1 MRRSWGLLI
10 VVSLALSLAVPLLY
24 GGLDSLAQL
33 RRLPLW
39 ALALLLGMVF
49 LGWNFNAAR
58 MHLLAHYLGSP
69 MSRRQA
75 LATVVSAEF
84 AWAAS
89 PAGAGGLATYVFL
102 LTRHGLTPGR
112 GAALVAVDQFTDLV
126 FFATAMPLA
135 LVLYAL
141 HSGISHPLRLF
152 ALVAVLVL
160 GGALTLAWLVRR
172 YRSLAL
178 GLGRLLRRVPRLSRV
193 RYRLARWLVQFKQG
207 VRLLLAMGKGRM
219 FLLYLFCVGHWM
231 MRYGVLPML
240 LWLLGESVP
249 WGYLF
254 AIQALL
260 GFVAHVTFL
269 PGGGGGVEV
278 AFGALLSP
286 YLDPAASAFVL
297 LVWRFCTFYWYLLAG
312 APVFVLNTGKMAGHL
327 VAMGTHQGDKH

>member
-1 MRRSWGLLI
+1 MRRSWGFLI
-10 VVSLALSLAVPLLY
+10 VVSLALSLAVPVLY
-24 GGLDSLAQL
+24 GGLDSLAHL

-39 ALALLLGMVF
+39 VVALLLGMVL

-58 MHLLAHYLGSP
+58 VHLLARYLGSP
-69 MSRRQA
+69 MGRRQA

-84 AWAAS
+84 AWCAS
-89 PAGAGGLATYVFL
+89 PAGAGGPATYVFL
-102 LTRHGLTPGR
+102 LSRHGLAVGR
-112 GAALVAVDQFTDLV
+112 GAALVAVDQLTDLV

-135 LVLYAL
+135 LALYAL
-141 HSGISHPLRLF
+141 HRGISHPLRLF
-152 ALVAVLVL
+152 VLVAVLVL
-160 GGALTLAWLVRR
+160 GGAATLAWLVRH
-172 YRSLAL
+172 YRPLAL
-178 GLGRLLRRVPRLSRV
+178 GLGRLLRHVPRLSKV

-231 MRYGVLPML
+231 MRYGVLPVL

-260 GFVAHVTFL
+260 GFVAHAAFL

-286 YLDPAASAFVL
+286 YLDPVTSAFVL

-312 APVFVLNTGKMAGHL
+312 APVFVLSTGNMAGRL
-327 VAMGTHQGDKH
+327 VAMGTRQGDRD

>member
-1 MRRSWGLLI
+1 MRRSWGFLI
-10 VVSLALSLAVPLLY
+10 AVSLALSLAVPLLY
-24 GGLDSLAQL
+24 GGLGSLHQL
-33 RRLPLW
+33 RRLHLPE
-39 ALALLLGMVF
+39 LALLLAMVL
-49 LGWNFNAAR
+49 LGWTFNAAR
-58 MHLLAHYLGSP
+58 VRLLARHLGHP
-69 MSRRQA
+69 LARRRA

-89 PAGAGGLATYVFL
+89 PAGAGGPATYLFL
-102 LTRHGLTPGR
+102 LARHGLAPGR

-126 FFATAMPLA
+126 FFATAMPIA
-135 LVLYAL
+135 LTLYAL

-160 GGALTLAWLVRR
+160 GGGAALAWLVRH
-172 YRSLAL
+172 YRPLVL
-178 GLGRLLRRVPRLSRV
+178 GLGRLLRRVPRLR
-193 RYRLARWLVQFKQG
+193 RARFRLARWLVQFKQG
-207 VRLLLAMGKGRM
+207 VRLLLAMGKGRL

-231 MRYGVLPML
+231 MRYGVLPVL

-260 GFVAHVTFL
+260 GFVAHAAFL
-269 PGGGGGVEV
+269 PGGGGGVEA

-286 YLDPAASAFVL
+286 YLAPATSAFVL

-312 APVFVLNTGKMAGHL
+312 GPVFALNTGAMAGRL
-327 VAMGTHQGDKH
+327 VAMGARREGGD